1 MYWKV
6 ESSESEKKL
15 WFFQGD
21 FQRLDLID
29 ETLTNLNACL
39 SDEMLRTQQL
49 YVGLSARTF
58 VQQLKQRAL
67 ILFKLL
73 LLEKTVI
80 WQGRIWLWQTI
91 NLPKANLSKL
101 QPSRLKTGFALP
113 VPGGW
118 SQQFST
124 YPTVPSSWDA
134 GKWFGWGFM
143 CCAHWHAP
151 FPKSRSFPYVSPTPH

>member
-1 MYWKV
+1 MHWKV
-6 ESSESEKKL
+6 ESSENEKKL
-15 WFFQGD
+15 CFFFQGD

-73 LLEKTVI
+73 LLEKKV
-80 WQGRIWLWQTI
+80 
-91 NLPKANLSKL
+91 N
-101 QPSRLKTGFALP
+101 
-113 VPGGW
+113 
-118 SQQFST
+118 
-124 YPTVPSSWDA
+124 
-134 GKWFGWGFM
+134 
-143 CCAHWHAP
+143 
-151 FPKSRSFPYVSPTPH
+151 

>member
-1 MYWKV
+1 MHWKV

-15 WFFQGD
+15 CFFQGD

-73 LLEKTVI
+73 LLEKKV
-80 WQGRIWLWQTI
+80 
-91 NLPKANLSKL
+91 K
-101 QPSRLKTGFALP
+101 
-113 VPGGW
+113 
-118 SQQFST
+118 
-124 YPTVPSSWDA
+124 
-134 GKWFGWGFM
+134 
-143 CCAHWHAP
+143 
-151 FPKSRSFPYVSPTPH
+151 

>member
-1 MYWKV
+1 MKV
-6 ESSESEKKL
+6 KKNCGF
-15 WFFQGD
+15 FFQGD

-73 LLEKTVI
+73 LLEKKV
-80 WQGRIWLWQTI
+80 
-91 NLPKANLSKL
+91 K
-101 QPSRLKTGFALP
+101 
-113 VPGGW
+113 
-118 SQQFST
+118 
-124 YPTVPSSWDA
+124 
-134 GKWFGWGFM
+134 
-143 CCAHWHAP
+143 
-151 FPKSRSFPYVSPTPH
+151 

>member
-1 MYWKV
+1 MHWKV
-6 ESSESEKKL
+6 ESSECENICVVF
-15 WFFQGD
+15 FFQGD

-73 LLEKTVI
+73 LLEKKVKLL
-80 WQGRIWLWQTI
+80 GRI
-91 NLPKANLSKL
+91 
-101 QPSRLKTGFALP
+101 
-113 VPGGW
+113 
-118 SQQFST
+118 
-124 YPTVPSSWDA
+124 
-134 GKWFGWGFM
+134 
-143 CCAHWHAP
+143 
-151 FPKSRSFPYVSPTPH
+151 

>member
-73 LLEKTVI
+73 LLEKKV
-80 WQGRIWLWQTI
+80 
-91 NLPKANLSKL
+91 K
-101 QPSRLKTGFALP
+101 
-113 VPGGW
+113 
-118 SQQFST
+118 
-124 YPTVPSSWDA
+124 
-134 GKWFGWGFM
+134 
-143 CCAHWHAP
+143 
-151 FPKSRSFPYVSPTPH
+151 

>member
-1 MYWKV
+1 MHWKV
-6 ESSESEKKL
+6 ESSECENICVV
-15 WFFQGD
+15 FFQGD

-73 LLEKTVI
+73 LLEKKV
-80 WQGRIWLWQTI
+80 
-91 NLPKANLSKL
+91 K
-101 QPSRLKTGFALP
+101 
-113 VPGGW
+113 
-118 SQQFST
+118 
-124 YPTVPSSWDA
+124 
-134 GKWFGWGFM
+134 
-143 CCAHWHAP
+143 
-151 FPKSRSFPYVSPTPH
+151 

>member
-1 MYWKV
+1 MHWKV
-6 ESSESEKKL
+6 ESSESEKNCGF
-15 WFFQGD
+15 FFQGD

-80 WQGRIWLWQTI
+80 
-91 NLPKANLSKL
+91 
-101 QPSRLKTGFALP
+101 
-113 VPGGW
+113 
-118 SQQFST
+118 
-124 YPTVPSSWDA
+124 
-134 GKWFGWGFM
+134 
-143 CCAHWHAP
+143 
-151 FPKSRSFPYVSPTPH
+151 

>member
-1 MYWKV
+1 MHWKV
-6 ESSESEKKL
+6 ESSECEKICVV
-15 WFFQGD
+15 FFQGD

-73 LLEKTVI
+73 LLEKKVKLL
-80 WQGRIWLWQTI
+80 GRI
-91 NLPKANLSKL
+91 
-101 QPSRLKTGFALP
+101 
-113 VPGGW
+113 
-118 SQQFST
+118 
-124 YPTVPSSWDA
+124 
-134 GKWFGWGFM
+134 
-143 CCAHWHAP
+143 
-151 FPKSRSFPYVSPTPH
+151 